1 MIKTDLGWEILDP
14 ELNETNSK
22 NLRVLARLK
31 TREMSEKTQSEEDV
45 YYDLTV
51 DSWPKYS
58 TISILRNG
66 VRMCG
71 LYTLS
76 QAMQFVEQ
84 SSGNFEKRIKA
95 CGGIT
100 LTEEEIKSMENM

>member
-14 ELNETNSK
+14 ELNETKSAT
-22 NLRVLARLK
+22 LRVLARLK
-31 TREMSEKTQSEEDV
+31 TREISSKTNEEEDAN
-45 YYDLTV
+45 YDLV
-51 DSWPKYS
+51 IDSWPKYNS
-58 TISILRNG
+58 ISILRNG
-66 VRMCG
+66 VRICG

-84 SSGNFEKRIKA
+84 SSGKFEERIKA

-100 LTEEEIKSMENM
+100 LTEEEIKAMENM